1 MTKSEAMNINFILVE
16 PAVPENVGAAARA
29 IKVMGFSHLRIVNG
43 CDHLDDKARW
53 LAHGSNDILE
63 KARIFKTF
71 EEAISD
77 CDFVIGTAARVRITK
92 HDYHTPQA
100 LVKLI
105 AGKADSINTI
115 GIAFGREEHGLLND
129 EIKLCDAVSRVPMKR
144 KYPSLNL
151 AQAVMVY
158 AYELSALSLDRTS
171 KKHTLPDAAQFKAL
185 KANVKRLFDAI
196 DLGPPS
202 CAGSRLMERL
212 ALLSDM
218 DVRLV
223 HSVCNKVMRKINNDY
238 SSRGYKPELDV

>member
-1 MTKSEAMNINFILVE
+1 MIINFILVE

-63 KARIFKTF
+63 KAQTYKTF
-71 EEAISD
+71 ADAIAD
-77 CDFVIGTAARVRITK
+77 CDFVIGTAARMRIVK
-92 HDYHTPQA
+92 HDYHTPQT
-100 LVKLI
+100 LIKLLI
-105 AGKADSINTI
+105 NKSDSIHTV

-151 AQAVMVY
+151 AQAVMIY
-158 AYELSALSLDRTS
+158 AYELSVLSLDHS
-171 KKHTLPDAAQFKAL
+171 AKKHANPDATQFKAL

-196 DLGPPS
+196 GLGPPS

-223 HSVCNKVMRKINNDY
+223 HSVCNKVMRKISNDY
-238 SSRGYKPELDV
+238 SSRGYKPAPEE

>member
-1 MTKSEAMNINFILVE
+1 MDINFILVE

-43 CDHLDDKARW
+43 CDHLDQNARW

-63 KARIFKTF
+63 KALTYTTF
-71 EEAISD
+71 ADAIAD
-77 CDFVIGTAARVRITK
+77 CDFVIGTTARPRIIK
-92 HDYHTPQA
+92 HDYCTPQA
-100 LVKLI
+100 LVDLI
-105 AGKADSINTI
+105 TRKSKTI
-115 GIAFGREEHGLLND
+115 QNLAIAFGREEHGLLND

-151 AQAVMVY
+151 AQTVMLY
-158 AYELSALSLDRTS
+158 AYELSDLSLERETRKQS
-171 KKHTLPDAAQFKAL
+171 KPAPAEFQAL
-185 KANVKRLFDAI
+185 KANAKRLLDAI
-196 DLGPPS
+196 ELGPPS

-212 ALLSDM
+212 AFLSDM

-238 SSRGYKPELDV
+238 SSRGYKPVTDE